1 MWGPSDRGALSGRRV
16 RIGLTEKATLNS
28 YLKYSRSTDPRKER
42 HKACRRVST
51 CKGLRSELAHVFKSF
66 KKANMTG
73 AQREAEGARQKKVG
87 EVVSTTP
94 SLNHWR
100 DVVFYL
106 IQIENYRKVCNEEIT
121 LKRLGQRD

>member
-1 MWGPSDRGALSGRRV
+1 MWGPSDRGALSSRRV

-28 YLKYSRSTDPRKER
+28 YLKYSRATDPRKER

-73 AQREAEGARQKKVG
+73 AQWEAEGARQKKVG
-87 EVVSTTP
+87 EVVSTNAIFK
-94 SLNHWR
+94 SLERRCLLSHTNR
-100 DVVFYL
+100 EL
-106 IQIENYRKVCNEEIT
+106 QEG
-121 LKRLGQRD
+121 LQ